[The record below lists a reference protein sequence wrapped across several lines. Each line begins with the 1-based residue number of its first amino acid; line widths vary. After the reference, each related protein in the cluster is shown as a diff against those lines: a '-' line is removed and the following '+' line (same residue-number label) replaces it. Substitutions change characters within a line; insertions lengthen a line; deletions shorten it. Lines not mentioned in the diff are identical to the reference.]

1 MTCPPAPPT
10 FRLLDAYVGW
20 DEHDVRRLT
29 PPGGPGGIRLAPAG
43 GAPGSLQRHELL
55 PWLPDRRLAR
65 GCGRCAWYLAS
76 ARRGLLRREP
86 CHGGFEPLWP
96 PDCDPGQP
104 RAPLAVAAR
113 GHLIAAAA
121 GERVLLWRREGES
134 LAAVI
139 PAPAGVPAGGAAHV
153 LGLTACRELLVAWH
167 GSADLHRYDLAG
179 RPCGRIGSGIS
190 GQVEA
195 LAGGRD
201 RTVWV
206 LTRRTGAGA
215 GELLL
220 WRGHH
225 DGGRFTPATVAELA
239 AAVERTAL
247 TAASEGG
254 FCLTEPG
261 PDGDP
266 AASCFDWDGA
276 PLAAGDVAAPA
287 PPPLATGDVAAPAP
301 PPLATSGQLLS
312 HAIDS
317 GLPRC
322 RWHRVRVEAEVP
334 AGTSVAVAVASSET
348 ATPAGAPAGP
358 AGWEGCPVGIPHPAD
373 WQQVPPGVQ
382 DFLVDR
388 PPGQYLHVRLRLT
401 GDGTATPTVR
411 RVRLDFPRVSSAELL
426 PPVYLQEVAAD
437 DFTERFMSLFDASLE
452 ELDRAVER
460 YPALLAAGDVPVEVL
475 PWLGGLLGL
484 AFDPGW
490 DAATRRE
497 LLAAAPALYRR
508 RGTPWA
514 LREAIR
520 IVFKAEPV
528 IHELAGDRSWAAL
541 DGRSRLRSARLFGR
555 SAARFQLGG
564 SALSGAPLRG
574 FGNPDDDPLT
584 AQANRFRVL
593 LPPARGR
600 PTPDREA
607 LARLVERQAPAHTVA
622 EVRLGGR
629 GFVVGTWSAVGID
642 TAFTRMPAPVLG
654 RDASGGR
661 GEAVRLGRHSVVW
674 PASSGRRFGMRVGV
688 GSAVGIQT
696 AAE

>member
-287 PPPLATGDVAAPAP
+287 PPPLAT
-301 PPLATSGQLLS
+301 SGQLLS

-460 YPALLAAGDVPVEVL
+460 YPALLAAGDVPAEVL